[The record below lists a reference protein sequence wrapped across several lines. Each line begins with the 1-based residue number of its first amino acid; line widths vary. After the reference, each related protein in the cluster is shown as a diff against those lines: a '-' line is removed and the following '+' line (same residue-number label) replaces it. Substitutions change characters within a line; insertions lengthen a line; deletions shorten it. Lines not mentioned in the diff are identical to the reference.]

1 MGPLK
6 EKAVRKMDWRVIAW
20 VGVSDI
26 VLGLGL
32 MGAGALGLLGE
43 GRTVFL
49 ALGTLL
55 ALVGTAIV
63 IWARNK
69 MSQGDALARRRD

>member
-43 GRTVFL
+43 GRTAFL
-49 ALGTLL
+49 GFGTLL
-55 ALVGTAIV
+55 VLMGTAIV

-69 MSQGDALARRRD
+69 MSQGDALSRRRD